1 MAKKVLILENGAFAI
16 QRVNDATGTTSDM
29 ETYESEKAFDVSRI
43 ARILRDTVH
52 GYGALRVACLS
63 ALGGIFEDTTLATW
77 AGVGDAKKGVLTK
90 EFKAAMRD
98 AETAYFRGLV
108 QSGELPA
115 RLKND
120 QSFQEWISALR
131 DEKNYQGCKAIA
143 GKYFFLAG
151 KSCVTESGYVVPV
164 QVMQAELSELKDKE
178 KPDTSI
184 AARIIELQHEVNN
197 RKEGTALISEKWGY
211 ASAIA
216 ALRDIMATFEG
227 LQREAVELANH
238 RKAIP
243 TEHRDVVK
251 LATQASNKAQRTAK
265 AQKVKGLENLAAAMA
280 REETA
285 PM

>member
-1 MAKKVLILENGAFAI
+1 MSKKILVLENGGFGI
-16 QRVNDATGTTSDM
+16 QRINDATGKTGDL
-29 ETYESEKAFDVSRI
+29 ETYAGEKAFEVSRI
-43 ARILRDTVH
+43 ARLLRDTVK
-52 GYGALRVACLS
+52 GYGAFRVAALS
-63 ALGGIFEDTTLATW
+63 AMGGIFKDATLSTW
-77 AGVGDAKKGVLTK
+77 SAKGDAKKGVLTK
-90 EFKAAMRD
+90 EYKAAQRD

-108 QSGELPA
+108 ASGELPA
-115 RLKND
+115 ALKND
-120 QSFQEWISALR
+120 QHFQEWLSTLR
-131 DEKNYQGCKAIA
+131 ADKNYEQVKAIA

-164 QVMQAELSELKDKE
+164 QVMQAELSELADKE

-184 AARIIELQHEVNN
+184 AAQIVALQHEVNN

-227 LQREAVELANH
+227 LQREAMELANH
-238 RKAIP
+238 RKASA

-251 LATQASNKAQRTAK
+251 LATQASNKAQRSAK
-265 AQKVKGLENLAAAMA
+265 VKPVKGLQNLAAAMA